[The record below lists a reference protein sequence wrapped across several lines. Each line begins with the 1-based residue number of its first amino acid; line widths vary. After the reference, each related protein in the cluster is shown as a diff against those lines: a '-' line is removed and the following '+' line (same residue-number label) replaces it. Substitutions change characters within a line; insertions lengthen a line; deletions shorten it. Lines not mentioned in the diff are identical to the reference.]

1 MKKFYVILILSILF
15 AGCGVESGTAGDVT
29 IEQAFSKL
37 FQSDDFQS
45 RITAIVLSSQFKK
58 TKLSN
63 VLSERLRKVDGIEK
77 TAILYALARN
87 ESDDYIGQFV
97 NSIPGDEKGIKT
109 LLDIE
114 SPRKSYFSSPSLRV
128 ISYLGSLAIHNDN
141 AFAKLKAIGR
151 LADGWQGD
159 SISVLAEDAEKWREK
174 NKK

>member
-15 AGCGVESGTAGDVT
+15 AGCGVESGTAGDIT

-63 VLSERLRKVDGIEK
+63 VLSERLKKVDGIEK
-77 TAILYALARN
+77 TAILYALARS
-87 ESDDYIGQFV
+87 ESDDYIEQFTD
-97 NSIPGDEKGIKT
+97 SIPTDEKGIKT

-114 SPRKSYFSSPSLRV
+114 SPRKSYFSSPALR
-128 ISYLGSLAIHNDN
+128 IITYLGSLAIHNDK
-141 AFAKLKAIGR
+141 AFAKLKAMGHF
-151 LADGWQGD
+151 ADGWQGD
-159 SISVLAEDAEKWREK
+159 SISVLVEDAEKWREK